1 MPTRPLARFAALAM
15 IFAAV
20 LLPTATVRAGEFP
33 DDWFWGEGNVRTRHE
48 AMVGHPAP
56 PLSIKQWHGDA
67 VSIAELKG
75 KVVVVDLWATWC
87 GPCMRAI
94 PENVAMVTEL
104 GEKGLVVV
112 GVHDSKRG
120 LERLPQ
126 VLKDKGINYA
136 VGVDDA
142 GKTARSYR
150 LAFWPTYAVID
161 RKGDVRAV
169 GLQPQ
174 HVRKVVTKLLA
185 EPAPDEAAPKAPA
198 SPAHE

>member
-1 MPTRPLARFAALAM
+1 MPTRPLAQFAALAM
-15 IFAAV
+15 MLAAI
-20 LLPTATVRAGEFP
+20 LLPAPAVRAGEFP
-33 DDWFWGEGNVRTRHE
+33 DEWFWGKGDVRTRHE
-48 AMVGHPAP
+48 AMVGQPAP
-56 PLSIKQWHGDA
+56 PISIKQWHGDA

-94 PENVAMVTEL
+94 PENVEMVKEL
-104 GEKGLVVV
+104 GAKGLVVV

-126 VLKDKGINYA
+126 VLKDKGINYV
-136 VGVDDA
+136 VGVDDG

-161 RKGDVRAV
+161 RTGNVRAV

-185 EPAPDEAAPKAPA
+185 EPVPDEAAPKSPA
-198 SPAHE
+198 SPARE